1 MKKKIIIP
9 LTIFFI
15 AIFTALFYRFY
26 IYYPDITLKVT
37 ALYDEHPNVVE
48 CKNEY
53 FILSDGKI
61 TNADSK
67 EVIYSVADENS
78 FIKSYNDLIWIF
90 DGSSNEKLKA
100 IDKNGNVKKRYLF
113 PEDSIDFMING
124 DVIFDLTSDEL
135 IIYRLK
141 DETHLK
147 KVKID
152 YTFVFHSD
160 ENRFDLYKYSCEYG
174 ECLFFD
180 MTDENDIDIYFAT
193 DKNYNEIIGS
203 KKSGSNC
210 IDLYSFGKDS
220 IIYAYYLNYNNLF
233 EYSFK
238 DNNSKGSILELTD
251 HVKNFYQR
259 RLPYYSNQNLMILIT
274 QENKYRSLRRE
285 PPVSFSDEMEKHDH
299 DYAVIIDKNDFEVKE
314 KKTKTFERILY
325 VDSEKAI
332 TYYKGKYLTYS
343 LDGWK
348 VTDKQS
354 ASEIKEGGSYNF
366 VTCGDYIFV
375 FDNDSDE
382 LLNKISISDT

>member
-1 MKKKIIIP
+1 MKKKRIIP
-9 LTIFFI
+9 LVI
-15 AIFTALFYRFY
+15 ALIIVFAALFYRFN
-26 IYYPDITLKVT
+26 IYYPYITLKVT

-48 CKNEY
+48 CENEY

-67 EVIYSVADENS
+67 EVIYSVTNENS

-90 DGSSNEKLKA
+90 DDSCNEKLKA
-100 IDKNGNVKKRYLF
+100 IDKNGNLKKHYLF
-113 PEDSIDFMING
+113 PGDSIDFLIND
-124 DVIFDLTSDEL
+124 DVIFDLTSDEM
-135 IIYRLK
+135 IMYRLTN
-141 DETHLK
+141 DTHLE
-147 KVKID
+147 KIKIN
-152 YTFVFHSD
+152 YTFVFHSED
-160 ENRFDLYKYSCEYG
+160 NRFDLYKYSCEYG

-180 MTDENDIDIYFAT
+180 MNDT
-193 DKNYNEIIGS
+193 NDKDAFYAVDSEYNEVIGACE
-203 KKSGSNC
+203 KNT
-210 IDLYSFGKDS
+210 IDLL
-220 IIYAYYLNYNNLF
+220 AYEEDRIFYTRSHFNLKTIS

-238 DNNSKGSILELTD
+238 DNIEKNSEIEFGKYSRGFFQKFYYCQSNEIIILMAQT
-251 HVKNFYQR
+251 VT
-259 RLPYYSNQNLMILIT
+259 S
-274 QENKYRSLRRE
+274 RSFARE
-285 PPVSFSDEMEKHDH
+285 ARVYNSDEMKKHNH

-314 KKTKTFERILY
+314 KKTKTFERIIY

-343 LDGWK
+343 LDDWK

>member
-1 MKKKIIIP
+1 MKKKRIIP
-9 LTIFFI
+9 LVI
-15 AIFTALFYRFY
+15 ALIIVLAALFYRFN

-48 CKNEY
+48 CENEY

-67 EVIYSVADENS
+67 EVIYSVTNENS

-90 DGSSNEKLKA
+90 DSSCNEKLKA
-100 IDKNGNVKKRYLF
+100 IDKYGNVKKHYLF
-113 PEDSIDFMING
+113 PGDSIDFLIND
-124 DVIFDLTSDEL
+124 DVIFDLTADEM
-135 IIYRLK
+135 IMYRLT
-141 DETHLK
+141 DDTHLK
-147 KVKID
+147 KINID
-152 YTFVFHSD
+152 YSFVFHSND
-160 ENRFDLYKYSCEYG
+160 NRFDLYKYSCEYG

-180 MTDENDIDIYFAT
+180 MNDT
-193 DKNYNEIIGS
+193 NDKDAFYAVDSEHNEVIGACE
-203 KKSGSNC
+203 KNT
-210 IDLYSFGKDS
+210 IDLL
-220 IIYAYYLNYNNLF
+220 AYEEDRIFYTRSHFNLKTIS

-238 DNNSKGSILELTD
+238 DNIEKNSEIEFGKYSRGFFQKFYYCQSNEIIILMAQT
-251 HVKNFYQR
+251 VT
-259 RLPYYSNQNLMILIT
+259 S
-274 QENKYRSLRRE
+274 RSFARE
-285 PPVSFSDEMEKHDH
+285 ARIYNSDEMEKHNH

-314 KKTKTFERILY
+314 KKTKTFERIIY

-343 LDGWK
+343 LDDWK

>member
-9 LTIFFI
+9 LIIFFI

-67 EVIYSVADENS
+67 EVIYSVTNENS

-90 DGSSNEKLKA
+90 DDSCNEKLKA
-100 IDKNGNVKKRYLF
+100 IDKYGNVKKHYLF
-113 PEDSIDFMING
+113 PEDSIDFLIN
-124 DVIFDLTSDEL
+124 DDIVFDLTSKEL
-135 IIYRLK
+135 IMYRLT
-141 DETHLK
+141 DDTHLEK
-147 KVKID
+147 KEID
-152 YTFVFHSD
+152 YSFVFHSED
-160 ENRFDLYKYSCEYG
+160 NRFDLYKYSCEYG

-180 MTDENDIDIYFAT
+180 MNDT
-193 DKNYNEIIGS
+193 NDKDAFYAVDSEHNEVIGACE
-203 KKSGSNC
+203 KNT
-210 IDLYSFGKDS
+210 IDLL
-220 IIYAYYLNYNNLF
+220 AYEEDRIFYTRSHFNLKTIS

-238 DNNSKGSILELTD
+238 DNIEKNSEIEFGKYSRGFFQKFYYCQSNEIIILMAQT
-251 HVKNFYQR
+251 VT
-259 RLPYYSNQNLMILIT
+259 S
-274 QENKYRSLRRE
+274 RSFARE
-285 PPVSFSDEMEKHDH
+285 ARVYNSDEMKKHNH

-314 KKTKTFERILY
+314 KKTKTFERIIY

-343 LDGWK
+343 LDDWK

-382 LLNKISISDT
+382 LLNKIHIN

>member
-1 MKKKIIIP
+1 MKKKRIIP
-9 LTIFFI
+9 LVI
-15 AIFTALFYRFY
+15 ALIIVFAALFYRFN

-48 CKNEY
+48 CENEY

-67 EVIYSVADENS
+67 EVIYSVTNENS

-90 DGSSNEKLKA
+90 DDSCNEKLKA
-100 IDKNGNVKKRYLF
+100 IDKYGNVKKHYLF
-113 PEDSIDFMING
+113 PEDSIDFLIN
-124 DVIFDLTSDEL
+124 DDIVFDLTSKEL
-135 IIYRLK
+135 IMYRLT
-141 DETHLK
+141 DDTHLEK
-147 KVKID
+147 KEID
-152 YTFVFHSD
+152 YSFVFHSED
-160 ENRFDLYKYSCEYG
+160 NRFDLYKYSCEYG

-180 MTDENDIDIYFAT
+180 MNDT
-193 DKNYNEIIGS
+193 NDKDAFYAVDSEHNEVIGACE
-203 KKSGSNC
+203 KNT
-210 IDLYSFGKDS
+210 IDLL
-220 IIYAYYLNYNNLF
+220 AYEEDRIFYTRSHFNLKTIS

-238 DNNSKGSILELTD
+238 DNIEKNSEIEFGKYSRGFFQKFYYCQSNEIIILMAQT
-251 HVKNFYQR
+251 VT
-259 RLPYYSNQNLMILIT
+259 S
-274 QENKYRSLRRE
+274 RSFARE
-285 PPVSFSDEMEKHDH
+285 ARVYNSDEMKKHNH

-314 KKTKTFERILY
+314 KKTKTFERIIY

-343 LDGWK
+343 LDDWK

-382 LLNKISISDT
+382 LLNKIRIN

>member
-1 MKKKIIIP
+1 MKKKRII
-9 LTIFFI
+9 LLVI
-15 AIFTALFYRFY
+15 ALIIVFAALFYRFN

-48 CKNEY
+48 CENEY

-90 DGSSNEKLKA
+90 DSSCNEKLKA
-100 IDKNGNVKKRYLF
+100 IDKYGNVKKHYLF
-113 PEDSIDFMING
+113 PEDSIDFLIN
-124 DVIFDLTSDEL
+124 DDIVFDLTSKEL
-135 IIYRLK
+135 IMYRLT
-141 DETHLK
+141 DDTHLEK
-147 KVKID
+147 KEID
-152 YTFVFHSD
+152 YSFVFHSED
-160 ENRFDLYKYSCEYG
+160 NRFDLYKYSCEYG

-180 MTDENDIDIYFAT
+180 MNDT
-193 DKNYNEIIGS
+193 NDKDAFYAVDSEHNEVIGACE
-203 KKSGSNC
+203 KNT
-210 IDLYSFGKDS
+210 IDLL
-220 IIYAYYLNYNNLF
+220 AYEEDRIFYTRSHFNLKTIS

-238 DNNSKGSILELTD
+238 DNIEKNSEIEFGKYSRGFFQKFYYCQSNEIIILMAQT
-251 HVKNFYQR
+251 VT
-259 RLPYYSNQNLMILIT
+259 S
-274 QENKYRSLRRE
+274 RSFARE
-285 PPVSFSDEMEKHDH
+285 ARIYNSDEMEKHNH

-314 KKTKTFERILY
+314 KKTKTFERIIY

-343 LDGWK
+343 LNNWK

>member
-1 MKKKIIIP
+1 MKKKRIIP
-9 LTIFFI
+9 LVISLIIVF
-15 AIFTALFYRFY
+15 AALFYRFN
-26 IYYPDITLKVT
+26 IYYTDITLKVT

-48 CKNEY
+48 CENEY

-67 EVIYSVADENS
+67 EVIYSVTNENS

-90 DGSSNEKLKA
+90 DDSCNEKLKA
-100 IDKNGNVKKRYLF
+100 IDKYGNVKKHYLF
-113 PEDSIDFMING
+113 PEDSIDFLIN
-124 DVIFDLTSDEL
+124 DDIVFDLTSKEL
-135 IIYRLK
+135 IMYRLT
-141 DETHLK
+141 DDTHLEK
-147 KVKID
+147 KEID
-152 YTFVFHSD
+152 YSFVFHSED
-160 ENRFDLYKYSCEYG
+160 NRFDLYKYSCEYG

-180 MTDENDIDIYFAT
+180 MNDT
-193 DKNYNEIIGS
+193 NDKDAFYAVDSEHNEVIGACE
-203 KKSGSNC
+203 KNT
-210 IDLYSFGKDS
+210 IDLL
-220 IIYAYYLNYNNLF
+220 AYEEDRIFYTRSHFNLKTIS

-238 DNNSKGSILELTD
+238 DNIEKNSEIEFGKYSRGFFQKFYYCQSNEIIILMAQT
-251 HVKNFYQR
+251 VT
-259 RLPYYSNQNLMILIT
+259 S
-274 QENKYRSLRRE
+274 RSFARE
-285 PPVSFSDEMEKHDH
+285 ARVYNSDEMKKHNH

-314 KKTKTFERILY
+314 KKTKTFERIIY

-343 LDGWK
+343 LDDWK

-382 LLNKISISDT
+382 LLNKIHIN